1 MKIIFFDTE
10 TTGLNPATCQIIEL
24 AMITVVDGEIE
35 GDYDK
40 FIRTNEKLPQ
50 KITQITGI
58 TDEMLDERGIS
69 EEKIAEDLKNRLT
82 PGTLMVAH
90 NCQFDLSF
98 VYYLLRR
105 HYPDEADEIV
115 MNLDWLDTLTVVKD
129 RMEYPHRLNNA
140 VEHYELEKVNFHRAI
155 DDTRALYEVYKKLKY
170 DPLYSPD
177 EIDLYINLFGY
188 NPKYPI
194 SGIRLRPKI
203 TYKPQRFH
211 NFPDKNKR
219 LPFEYILP
227 NQK

>member
-1 MKIIFFDTE
+1 MKVIFFDTE
-10 TTGLNPATCQIIEL
+10 TTGLNSATCQIIEL
-24 AMITVVDGEIE
+24 AMLTVVDGEIVE
-35 GDYDK
+35 EYDK
-40 FIRTNEKLPQ
+40 FISTNERLPP
-50 KITQITGI
+50 KISQITGI
-58 TDEMLDERGIS
+58 TDEMLDELGVS
-69 EEKIAEDLKNRLT
+69 EAKIAEDLKNRLT

-105 HYPDEADEIV
+105 YYPDEADEIV

-129 RMEYPHRLNNA
+129 RMEYPHTLKKV
-140 VEHYELEKVNFHRAI
+140 VEHYGLDDVNFHRAI

-177 EIDLYINLFGY
+177 EINLYINLFGY
-188 NPKYPI
+188 NPKY
-194 SGIRLRPKI
+194 SLRGVRLRPKI

-219 LPFEYILP
+219 LSFEYILP

>member
-24 AMITVVDGEIE
+24 AMIAVVDGEIAD
-35 GDYDK
+35 DYDEFVK
-40 FIRTNEKLPQ
+40 MNDGKLPL

-58 TDEMLDERGIS
+58 TDKMLDDGVTEA
-69 EEKIAEDLKNRLT
+69 EIAETLKKWMT

-90 NCQFDLSF
+90 NCQFDMSF

-105 HYPDEADEIV
+105 HYPSEAEDIV
-115 MNLDWLDTLTVVKD
+115 RNVDWLDTLTVVKD
-129 RMEYPHRLNNA
+129 RMEYPHRLNNV

-177 EIDLYINLFGY
+177 EIDRYINLFGY

-194 SGIRLRPKI
+194 KGVRLRYKI
-203 TYKPQRFH
+203 IYKEQKFH

-219 LPFEYILP
+219 LPLEEILP
-227 NQK
+227 EK

>member
-24 AMITVVDGEIE
+24 AMLTVVDGEIVE
-35 GDYDK
+35 EYDRFVK
-40 FIRTNEKLPQ
+40 MDGRLPPNISQ
-50 KITQITGI
+50 LTGI
-58 TDEMLDERGIS
+58 TDEMLDELGVS
-69 EEKIAEDLKNRLT
+69 EAKIAEDLKNRLT

-129 RMEYPHRLNNA
+129 RMEYPHTLKKV
-140 VEHYELEKVNFHRAI
+140 VEHYGLDDVNFHRAI

-177 EIDLYINLFGY
+177 EINLYINLFGY

>member
-1 MKIIFFDTE
+1 MKTIFFDTE
-10 TTGLNPATCQIIEL
+10 TTGLNCATCQIIEL
-24 AMITVVDGEIE
+24 AMIVVEDGYIVEE
-35 GDYDK
+35 YDK
-40 FIRTNEKLPQ
+40 FVKTDERLPLN
-50 KITQITGI
+50 ITQITGI
-58 TDEMLDERGIS
+58 TDDMLKEEGVS
-69 EEKIAEDLKNRLT
+69 EAEIAEDLKNRMT

-98 VYYLLRR
+98 VYYLLKR
-105 HYPDEADEIV
+105 HYLDEADGIV
-115 MNLDWLDTLTVVKD
+115 RNVDWLDTLTVVKD

>member
-1 MKIIFFDTE
+1 
-10 TTGLNPATCQIIEL
+10 
-24 AMITVVDGEIE
+24 
-35 GDYDK
+35 
-40 FIRTNEKLPQ
+40 
-50 KITQITGI
+50 
-58 TDEMLDERGIS
+58 
-69 EEKIAEDLKNRLT
+69 
-82 PGTLMVAH
+82 MVAH

-140 VEHYELEKVNFHRAI
+140 VEHYELEKVNFHRA
-155 DDTRALYEVYKKLKY
+155 LKY

-219 LPFEYILP
+219 LSFEYILP